1 MGHNW
6 FSWPSSNSLSWKSLG
21 ACEDY
26 TTEVFLAESRK
37 VNLSIGTLQSEIES
51 ETGVECNGFA
61 QVRVEEEVENH

>member
-1 MGHNW
+1 
-6 FSWPSSNSLSWKSLG
+6 
-21 ACEDY
+21 
-26 TTEVFLAESRK
+26 VFLAESRK